1 MKKTRVMLLLL
12 ALTLTLGALPAQAA
26 EKPLT
31 MEFTGPVTLTEG
43 KSAVVL
49 KTKVNSTES
58 GVISYKLVDNVD
70 KNKPVVFEQTVENVK
85 AGDAVEWT
93 APYYAADMSNSKPTK
108 QLRATF
114 TMDGKTYTFNL
125 YYNYSAKKGEAP
137 QVIIERA
144 SYYPN
149 NTACSFGPQ
158 FRVVSPEKTDKWYM
172 FTPVDLTIQGRQEFE
187 YVASNMY
194 IIGKVYVDVA
204 GDSVTVTYHNYYAD
218 QGGNTETISEFFTF
232 FPDYAS
238 VGEVEPEKMGVP
250 GFTFGQ
256 ALSIENDLAGDTN
269 VLLFVRNRVNYL
281 DYVTKTKKLT
291 RFWPNIPERKALRE
305 DMLALMQRQ

>member
-12 ALTLTLGALPAQAA
+12 ALALALGALPAQAA

-85 AGDAVEWT
+85 GGDAVAWT

-114 TMDGKTYTFNL
+114 TMDGNAEIAVARELGIGELSFVSRIGYGGGAACAVVKWSSGCIAR
-125 YYNYSAKKGEAP
+125 SARCASTKAP
-137 QVIIERA
+137 PKCR
-144 SYYPN
+144 S
-149 NTACSFGPQ
+149 
-158 FRVVSPEKTDKWYM
+158 
-172 FTPVDLTIQGRQEFE
+172 
-187 YVASNMY
+187 
-194 IIGKVYVDVA
+194 
-204 GDSVTVTYHNYYAD
+204 
-218 QGGNTETISEFFTF
+218 
-232 FPDYAS
+232 
-238 VGEVEPEKMGVP
+238 
-250 GFTFGQ
+250 
-256 ALSIENDLAGDTN
+256 
-269 VLLFVRNRVNYL
+269 
-281 DYVTKTKKLT
+281 
-291 RFWPNIPERKALRE
+291 
-305 DMLALMQRQ
+305 